1 MSATRV
7 RGPRTKRAIA
17 LVFNLAMASLC
28 GVVACDS
35 PVQPLTYTV
44 GGEVSGLAG
53 SGLVLVNNGGDNLAV
68 SADGPVTFASAL
80 AKGAGYL
87 IA

>member
-1 MSATRV
+1 
-7 RGPRTKRAIA
+7 
-17 LVFNLAMASLC
+17 MASLC

-44 GGEVSGLAG
+44 GGEISGLAG